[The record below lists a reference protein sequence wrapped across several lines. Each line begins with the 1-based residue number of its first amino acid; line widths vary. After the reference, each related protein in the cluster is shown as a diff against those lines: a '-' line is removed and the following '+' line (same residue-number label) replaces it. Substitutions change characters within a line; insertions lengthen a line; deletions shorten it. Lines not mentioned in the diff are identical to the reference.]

1 MLYPYILFYIYRI
14 ADNLPAVFC
23 YKVQPFAGAPI
34 QTHCDRSFPIGCFV
48 SKDGEP
54 KDFCNVDVSINN
66 IILNTMAVWF
76 LASVAHSRRIDLY
89 TIFWDCLHF

>member
-1 MLYPYILFYIYRI
+1 MLYPYTLFYIYRI
-14 ADNLPAVFC
+14 ADNLPVVFC
-23 YKVQPFAGAPI
+23 YKVQPYAGAVI

-76 LASVAHSRRIDLY
+76 LASVAHSRRIHL
-89 TIFWDCLHF
+89 